1 MPTSKPR
8 ITVTLTEEQH
18 AILRQISAAG
28 GQSMSAMISEFMS
41 MAQPTLERMAVE
53 FQHLKEIREADRQR
67 VVDML
72 SELHAERMRK
82 DGSAR
87 SHASPQ
93 VSLEAM
99 VHPTPTLGT
108 EPDAMQFCA
117 SVDFVRP
124 DTDMATDSFADDID
138 VDSGYS
144 KQKPRTSSL
153 RTNPPAKPVKGTPR
167 RAKK

>member
-18 AILRQISAAG
+18 AILRRISAAG
-28 GQSMSAMISEFMS
+28 GQSMSAVISEFMS

-82 DGSAR
+82 DGSALLR
-87 SHASPQ
+87 ASPK

-99 VHPTPTLGT
+99 AHPAPTLGT

-124 DTDMATDSFADDID
+124 DANMADDSFGDDIEINP
-138 VDSGYS
+138 GYTEPKRS
-144 KQKPRTSSL
+144 ASARTRGSAQS
-153 RTNPPAKPVKGTPR
+153 TKGTQK